1 MTQVFNFTRPGYEL
15 IKVNF
20 KWNVQVPFLQNTN
33 DNDEI
38 LESPF
43 FYSKETPGHQW
54 KLALFANTELF
65 IQSVQYDS
73 EGQPKI
79 IIDSVLVKIS
89 ILNKNGDKVHQQMLL
104 SELNSYYVLFK
115 LSKDEIIKSECQQ
128 ADGSY
133 TFNCKI
139 YSHMKKEL
147 GSPDIPNNPTGV
159 EISCSEVLIT
169 QFEEC
174 VIR

>member
-1 MTQVFNFTRPGYEL
+1 MAEVFNYIRPGFEL

-20 KWNVQVPFLQNTN
+20 TWNVQVPFLNTTN
-33 DNDEI
+33 DNEEI

-43 FYSKETPGHQW
+43 FYSQETPGHQW
-54 KLALFANTELF
+54 KLALFANKELF

-73 EGQPKI
+73 EGLPKVI
-79 IIDSVLVKIS
+79 IGPVLVKIS
-89 ILNKNGDKVHQQMLL
+89 ILNKQGEKVHKQMLQ
-104 SELNSYYVLFK
+104 SEPNSYYVLFN
-115 LSKDEIIKSECQQ
+115 LSKKEILESECRQ

-139 YSHMKKEL
+139 LSHVKRDLE
-147 GSPDIPNNPTGV
+147 SPSNPSGDA
-159 EISCSEVLIT
+159 ISYSEVLVT

-174 VIR
+174 ILR